1 MNGVWLAA
9 LSGAI
14 GGGTLLVGAAVAWF
28 VDIPQ
33 RVVAGIMALGAGVL
47 ISTLAFELV
56 EEAAD
61 IGGLLPTSAGFL
73 GGAILYIVA
82 DWLVSRP
89 RSKSPATAG
98 TTAAAGTTATGS
110 ATVARTAVAGS
121 GSESGSG
128 DDGESGGE
136 SGGGSGGRSG
146 DASRPV
152 TTPPTDLELRTASIV
167 ARRARTRAG
176 AAGGAGLVIAIGA
189 LIDGIPES
197 LVMGL
202 SVLQGGI
209 SIPIVAAIAISN
221 IPEGLGSTAALKRG
235 GTRGRFVAL
244 LWIGIAAV
252 TVVAAVAGYVLFQS
266 APPNLVA
273 LITTI
278 AAGGLLAMV
287 CNTMIPEAFDEQHAL
302 TGLWATLGFLG
313 AFLLHEVAA

>member
-1 MNGVWLAA
+1 MEGLWLAA
-9 LSGAI
+9 LSGLI

-61 IGGLLPTSAGFL
+61 DGGLVPTTVGFL

-82 DWLVSRP
+82 DQLVSRP
-89 RSKSPATAG
+89 KRQKP
-98 TTAAAGTTATGS
+98 
-110 ATVARTAVAGS
+110 V
-121 GSESGSG
+121 SEV
-128 DDGESGGE
+128 DG
-136 SGGGSGGRSG
+136 GGGS
-146 DASRPV
+146 
-152 TTPPTDLELRTASIV
+152 ASIV
-167 ARRARTRAG
+167 ARRAAGAG
-176 AAGGAGLVIAIGA
+176 AASGAGLVIAIGA

-197 LVMGL
+197 IVMGL

-221 IPEGLGSTAALKRG
+221 FPEGLGSTAALKRG
-235 GTRGRFVAL
+235 GSSGRFVAM
-244 LWIGIAAV
+244 LWIGIAV
-252 TVVAAVAGYVLFQS
+252 ITVVASMLGFAAFQT
-266 APPNLVA
+266 APANLIA

-302 TGLWATLGFLG
+302 TGLWATVGFLG
-313 AFLLHEVAA
+313 AFLLHELAG

>member
-1 MNGVWLAA
+1 MGGVWLAA
-9 LSGAI
+9 LSGLI
-14 GGGTLLVGAAVAWF
+14 GGSTLLVGAAVAWF

-61 IGGLLPTSAGFL
+61 DGGLVPTTIGFL

-82 DWLVSRP
+82 DQLVSRP
-89 RSKSPATAG
+89 RRRRAASPATP
-98 TTAAAGTTATGS
+98 
-110 ATVARTAVAGS
+110 
-121 GSESGSG
+121 
-128 DDGESGGE
+128 GG
-136 SGGGSGGRSG
+136 
-146 DASRPV
+146 AP
-152 TTPPTDLELRTASIV
+152 ANIA
-167 ARRARTRAG
+167 ARRAAG
-176 AAGGAGLVIAIGA
+176 AASGAGVVIAIGA

-197 LVMGL
+197 IVMGL

-209 SIPIVAAIAISN
+209 SIPIVAAVAISN

-235 GTRGRFVAL
+235 GSSGRFVAM
-244 LWIGIAAV
+244 LWGGIAVV
-252 TVVAAVAGYVLFQS
+252 TVVAAVSGYLLLQS
-266 APPNLVA
+266 ASPNLIA

-287 CNTMIPEAFDEQHAL
+287 CNTMIPEAFEQQRAL

-313 AFLLHEVAA
+313 AFLLHEIAG

>member
-1 MNGVWLAA
+1 MDGVWLAA
-9 LSGAI
+9 LSGLI

-61 IGGLLPTSAGFL
+61 DGGLVPTTVGFL

-82 DWLVSRP
+82 DQLVSRP
-89 RSKSPATAG
+89 RKHKPVSPSAGTAARRPQTPDATAG
-98 TTAAAGTTATGS
+98 ATASAGVAPLATGS
-110 ATVARTAVAGS
+110 ASARRPAP
-121 GSESGSG
+121 SEVP
-128 DDGESGGE
+128 
-136 SGGGSGGRSG
+136 
-146 DASRPV
+146 AN
-152 TTPPTDLELRTASIV
+152 IV
-167 ARRARTRAG
+167 ARRAAG
-176 AAGGAGLVIAIGA
+176 AAGSAGVVIAIGA

-197 LVMGL
+197 IVMGL

-235 GTRGRFVAL
+235 GRQGRFVAL
-244 LWIGIAAV
+244 LWLGIALV
-252 TVVAAVAGYVLFQS
+252 TVVASVSGYVLLQS
-266 APPNLVA
+266 ASPDLIA

-302 TGLWATLGFLG
+302 TGLWATIGFLG
-313 AFLLHEVAA
+313 AFLLHELA

>member
-1 MNGVWLAA
+1 MDGLWLAA
-9 LSGAI
+9 LSGLI

-33 RVVAGIMALGAGVL
+33 RVVAGIMAVGAGVL

-56 EEAAD
+56 EEAAAD
-61 IGGLLPTSAGFL
+61 GGLIPTTVGFL

-82 DWLVSRP
+82 DQLVSRP
-89 RSKSPATAG
+89 KKKAVVVADVDTAD
-98 TTAAAGTTATGS
+98 
-110 ATVARTAVAGS
+110 
-121 GSESGSG
+121 G
-128 DDGESGGE
+128 DGG
-136 SGGGSGGRSG
+136 
-146 DASRPV
+146 
-152 TTPPTDLELRTASIV
+152 ASIV
-167 ARRARTRAG
+167 VRRAG
-176 AAGGAGLVIAIGA
+176 AVGAASGAGLVIAIGA

-221 IPEGLGSTAALKRG
+221 FPEGLGSTAALKRG
-235 GTRGRFVAL
+235 GSTGRFVAL
-244 LWIGIAAV
+244 LWSGIALV
-252 TVVAAVAGYVLFQS
+252 TVAAAMLGFAAFQS
-266 APPNLVA
+266 APANLIA

-302 TGLWATLGFLG
+302 TGLWATIGFLG
-313 AFLLHEVAA
+313 AFLLHELAG

>member
-1 MNGVWLAA
+1 MDGVWLAA

-14 GGGTLLVGAAVAWF
+14 GGSTLLLGAAVAWF

-33 RVVAGIMALGAGVL
+33 RVVAGIMAVGAGVL

-61 IGGLLPTSAGFL
+61 SGGLVPTTVGFL
-73 GGAILYIVA
+73 AGAVLYIVA

-89 RSKSPATAG
+89 RRGRPATAASDVGTVSAGRSASAASPTAAASPAAATLPGTAASPATAL
-98 TTAAAGTTATGS
+98 
-110 ATVARTAVAGS
+110 
-121 GSESGSG
+121 
-128 DDGESGGE
+128 
-136 SGGGSGGRSG
+136 
-146 DASRPV
+146 
-152 TTPPTDLELRTASIV
+152 PPASIV
-167 ARRARTRAG
+167 TRRARTRVGVAS
-176 AAGGAGLVIAIGA
+176 GAGVVIAIGA

-221 IPEGLGSTAALKRG
+221 IPEGLGSTAALKQG
-235 GTRGRFVAL
+235 GTRGRYVAL
-244 LWIGIAAV
+244 LWLGIAAV
-252 TVVAAVAGYVLFQS
+252 TVVAAVAGFLLFQS
-266 APPNLVA
+266 APAHLIAV
-273 LITTI
+273 ITTI

-287 CNTMIPEAFDEQHAL
+287 CNTMIPEAFAEQRAL

-313 AFLLHEVAA
+313 AFLLHELSV